1 MSQTQSPLLVETRGA
16 VRILTMNR
24 PDKLNVLDTALTQAL
39 FDALLAAQAN
49 EAIRAVVLA
58 GAGRGFCAGA
68 DLKEFADLTPANQKA
83 VVARAD
89 LTTRLH
95 MLLPG
100 LSKPIVAAVQGVAVG
115 GGAGTAIGCDM
126 VVAGSDLKF
135 GYPELRHSL
144 VPAIVMTSLQRA
156 VGRKLAFELVSTGR
170 MVGAEEALRL
180 GFVNK
185 VVAPEDVLAEAIAI
199 AEGWAKVKPAAM
211 EATKR
216 LFYRVADLPFE
227 AAMAAGR
234 DINALMR
241 SFRDGDGA

>member
-1 MSQTQSPLLVETRGA
+1 
-16 VRILTMNR
+16 
-24 PDKLNVLDTALTQAL
+24 
-39 FDALLAAQAN
+39 
-49 EAIRAVVLA
+49 
-58 GAGRGFCAGA
+58 
-68 DLKEFADLTPANQKA
+68 
-83 VVARAD
+83 
-89 LTTRLH
+89 
-95 MLLPG
+95 
-100 LSKPIVAAVQGVAVG
+100 
-115 GGAGTAIGCDM
+115 
-126 VVAGSDLKF
+126 
-135 GYPELRHSL
+135 
-144 VPAIVMTSLQRA
+144 
-156 VGRKLAFELVSTGR
+156 

>member
-1 MSQTQSPLLVETRGA
+1 MTQPQSPLLIEDRGA

-24 PDKLNVLDTALTQAL
+24 PDKLNALDTALTQAL
-39 FDALLAAQAN
+39 FDALIAAQ
-49 EAIRAVVLA
+49 EDEVVRAIVLA
-58 GAGRGFCAGA
+58 GAGRGFCSGA

-100 LSKPIVAAVQGVAVG
+100 LSKPVVAAVQGVAVG

-126 VVAGSDLKF
+126 VVAGTDLKF

-156 VGRKLAFELVSTGR
+156 VSRKLAFELISTGR
-170 MVGAEEALRL
+170 LIAAEEALRL

-185 VVAPEDVLAEAIAI
+185 IVAPEDVLAEAVAI
-199 AEGWAKVKPAAM
+199 ADGWAKVKPVAM
-211 EATKR
+211 SATKR
-216 LFYRVADLPFE
+216 LFYRVADLPFD

-234 DINALMR
+234 DVNTIMR
-241 SFRDGDGA
+241 GFRDGDDA